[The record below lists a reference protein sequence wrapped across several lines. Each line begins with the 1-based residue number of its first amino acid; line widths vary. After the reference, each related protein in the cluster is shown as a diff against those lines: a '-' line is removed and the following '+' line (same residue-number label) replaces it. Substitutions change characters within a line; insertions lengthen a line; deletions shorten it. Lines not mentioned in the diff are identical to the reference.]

1 MKSLS
6 CLVSMFLLGF
16 AVHRSQLQDHLI
28 GGNASIELLEV
39 LGLAFP
45 CEIDPSLVVPYCHL
59 FPMDVPRLGSDGMES
74 IVLATDL
81 HPVALSRTT
90 VGTNEEGAVMYIGPD
105 SLALVQHL
113 PLEYQLHQLDK
124 NKRKRS
130 RGYRI
135 LDLCTGSGVQAI
147 SLLAALRKL
156 SPISKV
162 VCVDINERA
171 LRFTKFNS
179 MLNGIGDRVHV
190 VKGDLIER
198 RILPLLEETEGQMRS
213 PDSLVSVLRS
223 LITEDGGGDS
233 EKDDSFDFVLANPP
247 FIPVP
252 IATTDDADPGHT
264 SSSVIQAID
273 LRYGLFSSGGAD
285 GEAVLKNIL
294 EMAPKLVNDCGF
306 VGIVSE
312 FMDPSESLC
321 SKIKQWLNTEV
332 SEFDEG
338 EFDARGVLFTNQDTI
353 DAATYAERRS
363 DDDNEYHIWLS
374 HLNKCCITSIS
385 PGLLFIQRRQQA
397 IGESSNRNCLALEHV
412 VVPKAA
418 NGSIWTPQNS
428 DAIRFT
434 QRCWMDHGDSKL

>member
-1 MKSLS
+1 
-6 CLVSMFLLGF
+6 
-16 AVHRSQLQDHLI
+16 
-28 GGNASIELLEV
+28 
-39 LGLAFP
+39 
-45 CEIDPSLVVPYCHL
+45 
-59 FPMDVPRLGSDGMES
+59 
-74 IVLATDL
+74 
-81 HPVALSRTT
+81 
-90 VGTNEEGAVMYIGPD
+90 
-105 SLALVQHL
+105 
-113 PLEYQLHQLDK
+113 
-124 NKRKRS
+124 
-130 RGYRI
+130 
-135 LDLCTGSGVQAI
+135 
-147 SLLAALRKL
+147 
-156 SPISKV
+156 
-162 VCVDINERA
+162 
-171 LRFTKFNS
+171 
-179 MLNGIGDRVHV
+179 
-190 VKGDLIER
+190 
-198 RILPLLEETEGQMRS
+198 
-213 PDSLVSVLRS
+213 
-223 LITEDGGGDS
+223 
-233 EKDDSFDFVLANPP
+233 
-247 FIPVP
+247 
-252 IATTDDADPGHT
+252 
-264 SSSVIQAID
+264 
-273 LRYGLFSSGGAD
+273 
-285 GEAVLKNIL
+285 
-294 EMAPKLVNDCGF
+294 MAPKLVNDCGF